1 MDKHFA
7 GYIGILGYPN
17 AGKSSISNVLVGE
30 RLSIINRKAQ
40 TTRHSIY
47 GMVNG
52 DNYQM
57 VFCDTPGIL
66 EPKYKLQETMMHLVM
81 ESLDESDIVLAVWD
95 VTSKENKEN
104 FLELLS
110 KSTSKKVLAL
120 NKIDLVTD
128 AELTEEMD
136 YWNSLSYFEEIVP
149 ISALKRKYF
158 DVLINRILNHLP
170 EHPAYFPKDQLT
182 DKSERFI
189 VSEIIREKILANYH
203 KEIPYSAEVRVQ
215 SFKEEPEI
223 IKIAADILL
232 ERDSQKGIV
241 IGKGGRDLKRL
252 GTQSRNSLE
261 RFFGKKIF
269 LDLSIKVRENWR
281 NDDNWL
287 KKFGYKRD

>member
-1 MDKHFA
+1 MEKHYA

-30 RLSIINRKAQ
+30 RISIINRKAQ

-66 EPKYKLQETMMHLVM
+66 EPKYKLQESMMHFVM
-81 ESLDESDIVLAVWD
+81 DSLDESDIILAVWD
-95 VTSKENKEN
+95 VNSKESRDN
-104 FLELLS
+104 FVELLS
-110 KSTSKKVLAL
+110 KSASKKILVL
-120 NKIDLVTD
+120 NKVDLVD
-128 AELTEEMD
+128 ETEIGKEIAF
-136 YWNSLSYFEEIVP
+136 WESLNYFDKVLP
-149 ISALKRKYF
+149 LSALKRKYF
-158 DVLINRILNHLP
+158 DILLNEIRNHLP
-170 EHPAYFPKDQLT
+170 EHPPYFPKDQLT

-215 SFKEEPEI
+215 SFKEEKAI
-223 IKIAADILL
+223 IKIEADILL

-252 GTQSRNSLE
+252 GTQARHSLE
-261 RFFGKKIF
+261 KFFAKQIY
-269 LDLSIKVRENWR
+269 LNLSIKVRENWR

>member
-1 MDKHFA
+1 MQKHYA

-17 AGKSSISNVLVGE
+17 AGKSSVSNVLVGE
-30 RLSIINRKAQ
+30 RISIINKKAQ

-66 EPKYKLQETMMHLVM
+66 EPKYKLQESMMGFVM
-81 ESLDESDIVLAVWD
+81 ESLNESDLILAVWD
-95 VTSKENKEN
+95 INSQESKDN
-104 FLELLS
+104 FIELLS
-110 KSTSKKVLAL
+110 QSSSKKILVL
-120 NKIDLVTD
+120 NKIDLVGD
-128 AELTEEMD
+128 HVVKKEIAFWE
-136 YWNSLSYFEEIVP
+136 SLDYFEKVIP
-149 ISALKRKYF
+149 LSALRRRHF
-158 DVLINRILNHLP
+158 DILLNEIRNYLP

-189 VSEIIREKILANYH
+189 VSEIVREKILANYH

-215 SFKEEPEI
+215 SFKEEEEI
-223 IKIAADILL
+223 IKIDADVLL
-232 ERDSQKGIV
+232 ERDSQKGII

-252 GTQSRNSLE
+252 GSQARHDME
-261 RFFGKKIF
+261 RFFAKKIY
-269 LDLSIKVRENWR
+269 LNLSIKVRENWR

-287 KKFGYKRD
+287 KKFGYKKD

>member
-1 MDKHFA
+1 MEKHYA

-30 RLSIINRKAQ
+30 RISIINKKAQ

-66 EPKYKLQETMMHLVM
+66 EPKYKLQESMMHVVN

-95 VTSKENKEN
+95 VVSRESKDN
-104 FLELLS
+104 FIELLS
-110 KSTSKKVLAL
+110 KSKSKKILVL
-120 NKIDLVTD
+120 NKVDLITSD
-128 AELTEEMD
+128 EINAEIK
-136 YWNSLSYFEEIVP
+136 YWKGLDYFENVIP
-149 ISALKRKYF
+149 LSALKRQYF
-158 DVLINRILNHLP
+158 DILLNEIRNHLP
-170 EHPAYFPKDQLT
+170 EHPPYFPKDQLT

-215 SFKEEPEI
+215 SFKDEETI

-252 GTQSRNSLE
+252 GTQARHSLE

-281 NDDNWL
+281 NDDDWL
-287 KKFGYKRD
+287 KKFGYKKD